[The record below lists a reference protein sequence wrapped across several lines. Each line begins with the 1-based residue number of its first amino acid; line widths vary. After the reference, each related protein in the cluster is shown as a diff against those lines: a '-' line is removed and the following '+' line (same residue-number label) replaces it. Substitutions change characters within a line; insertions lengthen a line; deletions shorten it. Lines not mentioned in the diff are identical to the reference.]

1 MNDTIPGLFTN
12 EEPKLPE
19 TDDEWLKLELTVT
32 DLFSPHAPV
41 NEDELFSGRSE
52 LIYRLLD
59 VIYQRG
65 LHAVLY
71 GERGVGKTSLT
82 YILSDRLFKG
92 PSFTKVVRRQ
102 CTADHTFAMI
112 WQNVFDEFTLDGDSA
127 DKAISDDATAYDI
140 VRLFEAFPKDWR
152 PVIVIDE
159 FDRIRDPSTSVR
171 MADTIKYLADTS
183 SSATVIV
190 VGVAANVADLFGG
203 HGSIHRNL
211 QQIRMPRMSYE
222 ELAKIVDDRAAL
234 ARMNVTPSVRDE
246 IIEYSQ
252 GLPGYTHLLGQAAFR
267 NAIWRRSLEVI
278 PRDLGAAMLK
288 CINEADESV
297 REAYAT
303 AVRSSQKNQYKEALL
318 ACALADTDEKGY
330 FRAGALKQAFRT
342 IVGKDDADVYN
353 YSQNLK
359 EFCKPERGPTLTKV
373 GQPNAAEYR
382 FVDALLRPYV
392 IIKGHSDG
400 LMTNFRSAAPAPS
413 SVSEPPSEQSPSDA

>member
-1 MNDTIPGLFTN
+1 MNDTIPGLLVDDA
-12 EEPKLPE
+12 PKLPQS
-19 TDDEWLKLELTVT
+19 DKEWWDLELHVT
-32 DLFSPHAPV
+32 NLFSPHAPV
-41 NEDELFSGRSE
+41 DADELFSGRKE
-52 LIYRLLD
+52 LLYRLLD

-82 YILSDRLFKG
+82 YILRDKLFQG
-92 PSFTKVVRRQ
+92 PSYTKIVRRQ

-112 WQNVFDEFTLDGDSA
+112 WQNIFDEFTINGESGE
-127 DKAISDDATAYDI
+127 KAISDNATAYEI
-140 VRLFEAFPKDWR
+140 VRLFEDFPKDIR

-159 FDRIRDPSTSVR
+159 FDRVRDESTSVK

-183 SSATVIV
+183 STATIVV

-222 ELAKIVDDRAAL
+222 ELAKIIDDRAAL
-234 ARMNVTPSVRDE
+234 TKMIVAPSVRDE
-246 IIEYSQ
+246 IIENSQ

-267 NAIWRRSLEVI
+267 NAIHRHSVEVEPI
-278 PRDLGAAMLK
+278 DLAAAMLK

-330 FRAGALKQAFRT
+330 FRASAVREPFQT
-342 IVGKDDADVYN
+342 ITGKANADVFN

-359 EFCKPERGPTLTKV
+359 EFCKQERGPALIKV
-373 GQPNAAEYR
+373 GQPNASEYR
-382 FVDALLRPYV
+382 FADALLRPYV

-400 LMTNFRSAAPAPS
+400 LMANFRSEAQASSNASERPS
-413 SVSEPPSEQSPSDA
+413 